1 MELQERIR
9 ALWAAVAKQ
18 EEKALADFFHPDAVI
33 FWHNTNEQFTLA
45 EYLRAN
51 CEYPGDWNGQVERI
65 DAAGEYAVSVARVWS
80 GEASFHAVSFY
91 VFRQGKICRMDE
103 YWGDDGPPPQWRR
116 ELGVGRPI
124 ERKGEHAFG
133 TENPF

>member
-18 EEKALADFFHPDAVI
+18 EEEALADFFHPDAVI

-45 EYLRAN
+45 EYLRVN

-65 DAAGEYAVSVARVWS
+65 EAAGENAVSVARVWS
-80 GEASFHAVSFY
+80 GEASFHAVSLLC
-91 VFRQGKICRMDE
+91 V
-103 YWGDDGPPPQWRR
+103 PA
-116 ELGVGRPI
+116 
-124 ERKGEHAFG
+124 GENLPHG
-133 TENPF
+133 